1 MSDEEE
7 PARKR
12 VRAYDQSHLEIVLRV
27 RQFFENERTQHRR
40 INLNNVVERTSAA
53 TGVNKNLVC
62 KIRTIEDV
70 LNWKKKPGVSVKV
83 PQTHQIPDNFCSVIR
98 QVVRDIC
105 LERERVPTLDRILE
119 KLREKTVQDFEHLN
133 LFHDGDIPSSESPI
147 WIWSRTSLYR
157 FMKSTGFIYG
167 DRVSHYEYIKNRADV
182 ISIRDNYLDW
192 IS

>member
-83 PQTHQIPDNFCSVIR
+83 PQTPQIPDNFCSVIR
-98 QVVRDIC
+98 QVVRDIY
-105 LERERVPTLDRILE
+105 LESECVPALDQILE
-119 KLREKTVQDFEHLN
+119 KLRERQCKTLN
-133 LFHDGDIPSSESPI
+133 I
-147 WIWSRTSLYR
+147 
-157 FMKSTGFIYG
+157 
-167 DRVSHYEYIKNRADV
+167 
-182 ISIRDNYLDW
+182 
-192 IS
+192 